1 MILAY
6 PVDENKMRILDGKCK
21 KEGAEAPS
29 QIAVYGAL
37 PCGIFSPQAKDIA
50 VGFAAGACFII
61 DMTGCADM
69 HIPLTA
75 AYHGAGGI
83 LLAAAATRCCPHRVQ
98 TATQGVTM
106 R

>member
-37 PCGIFSPQAKDIA
+37 PCGIFSPQAR
-50 VGFAAGACFII
+50 
-61 DMTGCADM
+61 T
-69 HIPLTA
+69 
-75 AYHGAGGI
+75 
-83 LLAAAATRCCPHRVQ
+83 
-98 TATQGVTM
+98 
-106 R
+106 